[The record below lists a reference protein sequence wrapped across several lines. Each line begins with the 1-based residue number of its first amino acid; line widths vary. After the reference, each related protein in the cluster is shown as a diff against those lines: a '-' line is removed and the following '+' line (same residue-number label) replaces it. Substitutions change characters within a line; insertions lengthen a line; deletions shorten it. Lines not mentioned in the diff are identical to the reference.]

1 MMGELRATIL
11 GCGSSG
17 GVPRIG
23 NVWGD
28 CDPENPKNRRSR
40 CSMLLEQTGENG
52 TTRVLID
59 TSPDMR
65 NQLLATGID
74 KVDAVVYTHAH
85 ADHVHGLDDLRMIV
99 FNTKQRLPVWADMP
113 TQNDLYARF
122 RYAFITP
129 EGSNYPPIC
138 DMHTIE
144 GDVTIS
150 GAGGDITLTPLPVQH
165 GQIKA
170 LGFRIGG
177 LAYMPDVSDIP
188 DATWGLLNGLDIWV
202 LDALRRKPHPSHVHL
217 ERALEWISRA
227 APKRAVLTN
236 MHIDLDYATVAAETA
251 DHITPAYDGLAL
263 TTAV

>member
-1 MMGELRATIL
+1 MAELRATIL

-28 CDPENPKNRRSR
+28 CDPLNPKNRRSR
-40 CSMLLEQTGENG
+40 CSMLLEQTSDNG

-65 NQLLATGID
+65 TQLLDAGVS

-99 FNTKQRLPVWADMP
+99 FNTRKRMEVWADMP

-138 DMHTIE
+138 VMNTIE

-150 GAGGDITLTPLPVQH
+150 GDGGDITLTPLPVQH

-170 LGFRIGG
+170 LGFRINNF
-177 LAYMPDVSDIP
+177 AYMPDVSDIP
-188 DATWGLLNGLDIWV
+188 DTTWAQLSGLDIWV

-217 ERALEWISRA
+217 ERALEWIMRA
-227 APKRAVLTN
+227 APKHAVLTN
-236 MHIDLDYATVAAETA
+236 MHIDLDHATIAAETA
-251 DHITPAYDGLAL
+251 DHIIPAYDGLTL
-263 TTAV
+263 TLPA

>member
-1 MMGELRATIL
+1 MAKLRATIL

-28 CDPENPKNRRSR
+28 CDPENPKNRRLR
-40 CSMLLEQTGENG
+40 CSMLLERINKSG

-65 NQLLATGID
+65 QQLLAAD
-74 KVDAVVYTHAH
+74 VEKVDAVVYSHAH

-99 FNTKQRLPVWADMP
+99 FNTKQRIPVWADMP
-113 TQNDLYARF
+113 TQTDLYARF

-129 EGSNYPPIC
+129 DGSNYPPIC

-144 GDVTIS
+144 GDVTIC
-150 GAGGDITLTPLPVQH
+150 GDGGDITLTPLPVQH
-165 GQIKA
+165 GQIGA

-177 LAYMPDVSDIP
+177 LAYLPDVSEIP
-188 DATWGLLNGLDIWV
+188 ETTWPLLQGLDIWV

-217 ERALEWISRA
+217 ERSLEWITRA

-236 MHIDLDYATVAAETA
+236 MHIDLDYEAVKAETPA
-251 DHITPAYDGLAL
+251 NVTPAYDGMVLSLPA
-263 TTAV
+263 

>member
-1 MMGELRATIL
+1 MGELRATIL

-28 CDPENPKNRRSR
+28 CDPDNPKNRRSR
-40 CSMLLEQTGENG
+40 CSMLLEQTGESG

-65 NQLLATGID
+65 TQLLATGIG
-74 KVDAVVYTHAH
+74 KLDAVVYTHAH

-99 FNTKQRLPVWADMP
+99 FNTRKRIPVWADMP

-129 EGSNYPPIC
+129 DGSNYPPIC

-150 GAGGDITLTPLPVQH
+150 GGGGDITLTPLPVQH
-165 GQIKA
+165 GQIRA

-177 LAYMPDVSDIP
+177 LAYLPDVSDIP
-188 DATWGLLNGLDIWV
+188 ETTWDMLNDLDIWV
-202 LDALRRKPHPSHVHL
+202 LDALRRTPHPSHVHL
-217 ERALEWISRA
+217 ERALEWIDRA
-227 APKRAVLTN
+227 APRRAVLTN
-236 MHIDLDYATVAAETA
+236 MHIDLDYATLAAETA
-251 DHITPAYDGLAL
+251 DHIIPAYDGLAL
-263 TTAV
+263 TTPT

>member
-1 MMGELRATIL
+1 MGELRATIL

-28 CDPENPKNRRSR
+28 CDPDNPKNCRSR
-40 CSMLLEQTGENG
+40 CSMLLEQTSEAG

-65 NQLLATGID
+65 NQLLAID
-74 KVDAVVYTHAH
+74 IDAIDAVVYTHAH

-99 FNTKQRLPVWADMP
+99 FNTKQCMPIWADMP

-177 LAYMPDVSDIP
+177 LAYMPDVSGIP
-188 DATWGLLNGLDIWV
+188 EATWEMLEGLDIWI

-217 ERALEWISRA
+217 GRALEWIERA

-236 MHIDLDYATVAAETA
+236 MHIDLDYATIAAETA
-251 DHITPAYDGLAL
+251 DHILPAYDGLAL
-263 TTAV
+263 TTPI